1 MIATEFNGKKYGILS
16 FLHLGHIGSCNTVS
30 QLVVL
35 CVVRRHLQSVKLFNL
50 FKLVNL
56 PIYAILGACPKME
69 LQVPERKH

>member
-1 MIATEFNGKKYGILS
+1 MIATGKKYGILS

-56 PIYAILGACPKME
+56 PIYAILGGPKME